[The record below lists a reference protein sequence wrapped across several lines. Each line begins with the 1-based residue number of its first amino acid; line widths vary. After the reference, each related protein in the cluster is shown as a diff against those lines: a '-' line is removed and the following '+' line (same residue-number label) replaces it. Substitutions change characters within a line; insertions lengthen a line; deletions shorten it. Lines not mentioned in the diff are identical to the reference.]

1 MSFIKDHRSYIIQ
14 PYHVLNYNSRKSD
27 GSVPQVKI
35 GKYCSI
41 AENCRFIMANHLMDR
56 VVMYPSPVSLFAHGQ
71 GNSNGYSRGDIIIK
85 NDVWIGSS
93 CIIMDNIEIGNG
105 AVISAGSVVT
115 KSVEPYAIVGGNPAK
130 LIKYRFPRDII
141 ERLENLNIWNLP
153 NNQLDTLDLWTSDI
167 ESFITNTSKLLQ

>member
-1 MSFIKDHRSYIIQ
+1 
-14 PYHVLNYNSRKSD
+14 
-27 GSVPQVKI
+27 
-35 GKYCSI
+35 
-41 AENCRFIMANHLMDR
+41 
-56 VVMYPSPVSLFAHGQ
+56 
-71 GNSNGYSRGDIIIK
+71 
-85 NDVWIGSS
+85 
-93 CIIMDNIEIGNG
+93 MDNIEIGNG